1 MTDRDDMIANRQN
14 ILSEVKP
21 DKHAEAMPYILQTQG
36 PIPGVDEAS
45 SFKPMTSMLLE
56 QMGGAGVNT
65 AMKEAQAALAAGE
78 NLPDGIPSG
87 DVNLAAGTAR
97 SARARWDLA
106 RQQGM
111 STDALSTLEST
122 AVRERARAHADIDRL
137 VDADTSL
144 TPMER
149 KLAKA
154 KRHEAIEALLDTEDA
169 KRRADAYGQYAR
181 GLAELDSIATEAEE
195 AADLQM
201 RKAVLTHER
210 DQMRR
215 DLEQRAADEREVA
228 RPRPGQIV
236 QTAAQQRLARRSN
249 ASHMTLGLLQDNLV
263 KVEERLAE
271 LDAERRSRQNAT
283 PVHAWTE

>member
-1 MTDRDDMIANRQN
+1 MTDSNDMIANRQD
-14 ILSEVKP
+14 ILSGVKP
-21 DKHAEAMPYILQTQG
+21 DHHAEAMPYILQTQG

-45 SFKPMTSMLLE
+45 RFEPMTSTLL
-56 QMGGAGVNT
+56 QSMGGATVNT
-65 AMKEAQAALAAGE
+65 LMKEASAALAAGE
-78 NLPDGIPSG
+78 SLPDGIPSR
-87 DVNLAAGTAR
+87 DVNLAAGAAR

-106 RQQGM
+106 RRQGM
-111 STDALSTLEST
+111 GPDALEST
-122 AVRERARAHADIDRL
+122 AVRERARAYADIDSK
-137 VDADTSL
+137 VDEDESL

-154 KRHEAIEALLDTEDA
+154 KRHEAIEALLDSEDA

-195 AADLQM
+195 TADLQM

-228 RPRPGQIV
+228 RPRYGAQIV
-236 QTAAQQRLARRSN
+236 QTAAQQRLARRSQ
-249 ASHMTLGLLQDNLV
+249 ASHMTLGLPQDNLV
-263 KVEERLAE
+263 KVEERLAK
-271 LDAERRSRQNAT
+271 LDAERRSRQSAT
-283 PVHAWTE
+283 QPVHAWTE